1 LNNNGGYRG
10 VFDFGLASKVYRAIT
25 WNLNFTDLYNSKP
38 VMGKKNNDVL
48 FTTGLGLTFGKA
60 TQ

>member
-1 LNNNGGYRG
+1 M
-10 VFDFGLASKVYRAIT
+10 ASKLYRAIT

-38 VMGKKNNDVL
+38 VQGKKNNDVL

-60 TQ
+60 K